1 MNVMLVLRSLLF
13 LLGQVLA
20 ALLFTPVALLLYP
33 LPPVTRSRLIA
44 HWARFVIW
52 WLGLTCRLTFRVE
65 GRENLPESPSVI
77 LSKHQSAWETIAYQ
91 VIFPPQAWVLK
102 RELLWIPFFGW
113 GLAATEPIAIDRKAG
128 IRALDKVIRD
138 GIDRLR
144 NGRWVVV
151 FPEGTRV
158 APGKRG
164 RYNPGGAMLA
174 VRAGV
179 PIVPVAHDAGRYW
192 PRRGWLK
199 HPGEIRVVIGPVID
213 TAGAHAKQV
222 SRAAE
227 EWIEGAMEQLE
238 RQVPTAGAAPPPG
251 AGRETPPGTGSSPR

>member
-1 MNVMLVLRSLLF
+1 MLVLRSLLF
-13 LLGQVLA
+13 AVGQVLA
-20 ALLFTPVALLLYP
+20 AVLFTPVALLLYP
-33 LPPVTRSRLIA
+33 LPPVTRSRLVA
-44 HWARFVIW
+44 FWARFVVW
-52 WLGLTCRLTFRVE
+52 WLGLTCRTYFRVE
-65 GRENLPESPSVI
+65 GREHLPASPSVI

-113 GLAATEPIAIDRKAG
+113 GLAATQPIAIDREAG
-128 IRALDKVIRD
+128 MRALDKVIRD

-151 FPEGTRV
+151 FPEGTRI
-158 APGKRG
+158 APGERG

-179 PIVPVAHDAGRYW
+179 PAVPVAHNAGHYW

-199 HPGEIRVVIGPVID
+199 YPGEIRVVIGPSIS

-227 EWIEGAMEQLE
+227 EWIEGTMERLE
-238 RQVPTAGAAPPPG
+238 REVATAGGAPPPG
-251 AGRETPPGTGSSPR
+251 AGTWTRPGTG